1 MSTKLILLL
10 IFVGLAC
17 YVLGRRSARR
27 GGGGGG
33 GEPMLQTSAPRAL
46 VPARTATA
54 THDAALDAA
63 SLAEVK
69 RLIGERRLI
78 EAIRIYRERTNCGLR
93 EAKEACESIA
103 ESLSAREV

>member
-10 IFVGLAC
+10 IFVGLVC

-33 GEPMLQTSAPRAL
+33 EPMLLTSAPRTL
-46 VPARTATA
+46 VPARTAA
-54 THDAALDAA
+54 VASAAAHGDALDAA
-63 SLAEVK
+63 SLEEVK
-69 RLIGERRLI
+69 RLLGERRVI

-103 ESLSAREV
+103 ESL

>member
-27 GGGGGG
+27 GGGGG
-33 GEPMLQTSAPRAL
+33 EPMLLTSAPRTL
-46 VPARTATA
+46 VSARTATA
-54 THDAALDAA
+54 AASAHGDALDAA
-63 SLAEVK
+63 SLEEVK
-69 RLIGERRLI
+69 RLLGERRLI

-103 ESLSAREV
+103 ESL

>member
-1 MSTKLILLL
+1 MSTKLVLLL

-27 GGGGGG
+27 GGAG
-33 GEPMLQTSAPRAL
+33 GEPMLQTTAPRTLAA
-46 VPARTATA
+46 ARTATA
-54 THDAALDAA
+54 AAATAHGEALDAA
-63 SLAEVK
+63 SLEEVK
-69 RLIGERRLI
+69 RLLGERRLI

-103 ESLSAREV
+103 ESL